1 MSIPV
6 VYTYC
11 LVRNHTTKDHDRKRA
26 SCQSGIYLLHFRIRT
41 HHFSLEINPFLGL
54 ELIISVWKSILF
66 GIRTHHVSL
75 EINPFRVRTHHVSL
89 EFIPCSDQNSSCQS
103 GIHTLFLVTTR
114 HDNLE
119 ALPSLDSRM
128 CLCIGDMNCTQQPTR
143 CMLARAQTQ
152 GPTKTPNLHY
162 EHGGPYSVMKFCF
175 SFGVLANKRFQ
186 NLDPQNR

>member
-6 VYTYC
+6 VYTYL
-11 LVRNHTTKDHDRKRA
+11 LVKNNITKDHASKRA
-26 SCQSGIYLLHFRIRT
+26 SRQSGMFLHFR
-41 HHFSLEINPFLGL
+41 
-54 ELIISVWKSILF
+54 
-66 GIRTHHVSL
+66 IRTHHVSL
-75 EINPFRVRTHHVSL
+75 EINPFRVRAHHVSL
-89 EFIPCSDQNSSCQS
+89 EFIPCLDWNSSCQS

-128 CLCIGDMNCTQQPTR
+128 CLCIGDMNCTQQSTR

-162 EHGGPYSVMKFCF
+162 EHGGPYNVMKCCF

-186 NLDPQNR
+186 NLDPQNQ

>member
-1 MSIPV
+1 MSAWNLF
-6 VYTYC
+6 Y
-11 LVRNHTTKDHDRKRA
+11 
-26 SCQSGIYLLHFRIRT
+26 
-41 HHFSLEINPFLGL
+41 
-54 ELIISVWKSILF
+54 F

-75 EINPFRVRTHHVSL
+75 EINPFRVRAHHVSL
-89 EFIPCSDQNSSCQS
+89 EFIPCLDWNSSCQS
-103 GIHTLFLVTTR
+103 GIHNLFLVTTR

-128 CLCIGDMNCTQQPTR
+128 CLCIGDMNCTQQSTR

-186 NLDPQNR
+186 NLDSQNR